1 MGKKPKIIIDKLKDE
16 TINDIWKLFETK
28 KEERKKNK
36 HNDRMNKDQIIRDI
50 RTKKGK
56 EGRTKKKPNEKIS
69 KDSIIK
75 NIRILFE

>member
-36 HNDRMNKDQIIRDI
+36 HNDRMNNQRHQDEKRK
-50 RTKKGK
+50 RRK
-56 EGRTKKKPNEKIS
+56 NEKEA
-69 KDSIIK
+69 KRK
-75 NIRILFE
+75 NK